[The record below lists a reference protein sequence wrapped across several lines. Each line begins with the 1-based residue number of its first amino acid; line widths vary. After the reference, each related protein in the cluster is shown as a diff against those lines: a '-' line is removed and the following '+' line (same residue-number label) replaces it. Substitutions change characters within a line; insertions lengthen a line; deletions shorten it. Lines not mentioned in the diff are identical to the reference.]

1 MRERR
6 KKINGTVVFDYKDL
20 LDRRKHKGKII
31 LKMKKGPMT
40 YTSTE
45 GTRFFKDHPFQ
56 LVDETEAQHLL
67 SFKEDNFVYFVNASV
82 EDVED
87 YYSD

>member
-6 KKINGTVVFDYKDL
+6 KRIAGQVVFDYKDII
-20 LDRRKHKGKII
+20 DKRRHRGKVLI
-31 LKMKKGPMT
+31 KMKKGPMT
-40 YTSTE
+40 YTSDN

-56 LVDETEAQHLL
+56 LVDETEAEHLL
-67 SFKEDNFVYFVNASV
+67 GFKESHYVYFVPATV

-87 YYSD
+87 YYAD

>member
-6 KKINGTVVFDYKDL
+6 LKINGSVVFDYRDL
-20 LDRRKHKGKII
+20 LDGRKRKGKVI

-40 YTSTE
+40 YESE
-45 GTRFFKDHPFQ
+45 QGTRFFKDHPFQ
-56 LVDETEAQHLL
+56 LVDETEAEHLL
-67 SFKEDNFVYFVNASV
+67 AFKDTNFVYFVVASV

-87 YYSD
+87 YYAD